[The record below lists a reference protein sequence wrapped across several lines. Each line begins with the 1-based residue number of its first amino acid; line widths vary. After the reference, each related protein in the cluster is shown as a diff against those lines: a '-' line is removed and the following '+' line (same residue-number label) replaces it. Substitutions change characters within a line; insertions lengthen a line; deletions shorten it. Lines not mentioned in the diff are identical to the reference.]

1 MAYTFDDMLVS
12 DLHKDAY
19 GFRPSQSFWEFW
31 STASDVEKQKEWDS
45 LLDTLDCTIEQ
56 ERKEQAA
63 AIKQFNQVLD
73 TLYQHAAKNFEDAIK
88 YLHQAYDTD
97 GDDEYLEFRLGLPY
111 KHIAKA
117 RCAADVVT
125 A

>member
-1 MAYTFDDMLVS
+1 MAYTFDEDLVS

-19 GFRPSQSFWEFW
+19 GFRPSQGFWEFW

-45 LLDTLDCTIEQ
+45 LCDALDCTIEQ
-56 ERKEQAA
+56 ERKEHAA

-97 GDDEYLEFRLGLPY
+97 GDDEYLEYMMGLPY

-117 RCAADVVT
+117 RCDAVT